1 MNNIYA
7 PTEENITLAAETI
20 KKGGLVAIPTDTV
33 YGLGADVY
41 NPKAVSNI
49 FAVKERPF
57 FDPLISHIAE
67 IDFLPEYAQ
76 TDSRALDLARHFWPG
91 PLTLVLK
98 RKDENHA
105 LDLVCSG
112 LPNIAVRMP
121 NHPVT
126 LELIRRAGTPIA
138 APSANK
144 FKTVSPTTAQHVRD
158 SLGDGVDMI
167 LDGGNC
173 KIGVETTIIDLTT
186 KDMVMLRAGGLSK
199 EDIESYTGEKVL
211 ISEGNPD
218 KPSAPGQL
226 LKHYAPAHS
235 LRINAKKPEENEFF
249 IGFGNMK
256 ADLNLSPSGD
266 LHEAAANLFAYL
278 RLADS
283 LAGNKNIAMAP
294 IPENG
299 LGLAINDRIR
309 RAAYK

>member
-76 TDSRALDLARHFWPG
+76 TDNRALDLARHFWPG

-112 LPNIAVRMP
+112 
-121 NHPVT
+121 
-126 LELIRRAGTPIA
+126 
-138 APSANK
+138 
-144 FKTVSPTTAQHVRD
+144 
-158 SLGDGVDMI
+158 
-167 LDGGNC
+167 
-173 KIGVETTIIDLTT
+173 
-186 KDMVMLRAGGLSK
+186 
-199 EDIESYTGEKVL
+199 
-211 ISEGNPD
+211 
-218 KPSAPGQL
+218 
-226 LKHYAPAHS
+226 
-235 LRINAKKPEENEFF
+235 
-249 IGFGNMK
+249 
-256 ADLNLSPSGD
+256 
-266 LHEAAANLFAYL
+266 
-278 RLADS
+278 
-283 LAGNKNIAMAP
+283 
-294 IPENG
+294 
-299 LGLAINDRIR
+299 
-309 RAAYK
+309 